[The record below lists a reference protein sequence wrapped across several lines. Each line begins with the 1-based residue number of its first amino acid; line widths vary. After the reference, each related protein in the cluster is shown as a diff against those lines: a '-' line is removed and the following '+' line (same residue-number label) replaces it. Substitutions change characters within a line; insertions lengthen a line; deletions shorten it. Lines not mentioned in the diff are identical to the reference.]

1 MFEESDLT
9 EPKIR
14 EPVVKSTDM
23 DEQMQQEAIQV
34 ANDALNKFKVEKDMA
49 TYIKEEFDKKYSPSW
64 HCVVGR
70 NFGSYVTH
78 ETNHFIY
85 FYLQHIA
92 IMLFKTAF

>member
-34 ANDALNKFKVEKDMA
+34 ANDALNKFKVEKVSFFTPFFYDYFN
-49 TYIKEEFDKKYSPSW
+49 TYYNECQVICF
-64 HCVVGR
+64 
-70 NFGSYVTH
+70 
-78 ETNHFIY
+78 
-85 FYLQHIA
+85 QH
-92 IMLFKTAF
+92 MLRLKLLLEISSSTSS